1 MIVLSATRSKRL
13 TSTVPQLA
21 SSPTTIRSIV
31 SNDLGTYDVWI
42 PQDHPID
49 HSNRLCVED
58 EAFFYLCCRVID
70 ENTKQGAVVDP
81 VEPEKHPGTTIV
93 TDSVTSDGITTFI
106 QKKLGGKHH
115 QFKRG
120 NKNVI
125 VEGIRL
131 TSGHGALKEN
141 HWLDDGAY
149 LMHLWTPESRPMVD
163 LGDTSSDV
171 GG

>member
-13 TSTVPQLA
+13 TSTGERESSKSYTHRYRNSLLRQPQSDPLFLMICKEQIQDFIDCIYNIQDVQLA
-21 SSPTTIRSIV
+21 
-31 SNDLGTYDVWI
+31 NL
-42 PQDHPID
+42 
-49 HSNRLCVED
+49 
-58 EAFFYLCCRVID
+58 VID

-81 VEPEKHPGTTIV
+81 VEPEKHPGTTSV

-120 NKNVI
+120 YKNVI

-149 LMHLWTPESRPMVD
+149 LMHLWTPESRPVVD
-163 LGDTSSDV
+163 LGDTS
-171 GG
+171 